1 MQDCV
6 SIQWTI
12 SKKLESNLMFGMTA
26 FYLYLVND
34 RIVLN
39 LSWAMRLYETDL
51 CNESAEM

>member
-1 MQDCV
+1 M
-6 SIQWTI
+6 
-12 SKKLESNLMFGMTA
+12 KLESNLMFGMTA